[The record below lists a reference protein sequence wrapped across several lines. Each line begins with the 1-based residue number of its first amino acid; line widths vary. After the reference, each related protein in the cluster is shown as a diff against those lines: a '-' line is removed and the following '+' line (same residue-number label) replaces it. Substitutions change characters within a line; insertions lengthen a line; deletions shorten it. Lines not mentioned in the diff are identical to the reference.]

1 MIIVTRR
8 ILVSAPRDSVRAYLS
23 DLKALPSYDPKI
35 AAIEV
40 TEASDG
46 LWAETSGRFMGLPW
60 RGTIRFQLTKDGG
73 YRGVLVQ
80 GPLKSAESWMSV
92 RPVVGG
98 TVVEHGETYE
108 LPLLLRPLSPLVRRW
123 VDQSMDLQLGLVKEG
138 AEALNRRLQLERL
151 DA

>member
-1 MIIVTRR
+1 MITVTRR
-8 ILVSAPRDSVRAYLS
+8 RLVSAPRASIQAYLS
-23 DLKALPSYDPKI
+23 DLKALPAYDPKVGSVS
-35 AAIEV
+35 V
-40 TEASDG
+40 TEAADG
-46 LWAETSGRFMGLPW
+46 LWVEASGRFMGLPW
-60 RGTIRFQLTKDGG
+60 RGTLRFQLTKDGG

-80 GPLKSAESWMSV
+80 GPMKSAECWVAV

-98 TVVEHGETYE
+98 TVVERGESYE

-123 VDQSMDLQLGLVKEG
+123 VDQAMETQLDLVKEG